1 MEYDSRIYRVKDTGY
16 SIVRRLF
23 YNVKLL
29 QPCSLGQLYCFYDL
43 NIFYILLIL
52 TIPLPRVPFSSHELF
67 CLSIWYFSLPLRLL
81 FYFLSSSVLFM
92 TLSLFITN
100 ITRVT
105 IWLVSNHFLV
115 TQTTILEVFDFIFLF
130 FIKIFS
136 CLVSYW
142 HVNKVL
148 YTVCIHV
155 MVFFLSYL
163 MFVAYVIV
171 TTS

>member
-1 MEYDSRIYRVKDTGY
+1 
-16 SIVRRLF
+16 
-23 YNVKLL
+23 
-29 QPCSLGQLYCFYDL
+29 
-43 NIFYILLIL
+43 
-52 TIPLPRVPFSSHELF
+52 
-67 CLSIWYFSLPLRLL
+67 
-81 FYFLSSSVLFM
+81 M